1 MDKAQA
7 RTIFATSKVVSFE
20 GRLVER
26 SPLGQ
31 ASDEGSRKEK
41 KKKKKRER
49 GDRSSEI
56 VMKNTRDRMSLL
68 QNSN

>member
-41 KKKKKRER
+41 RER
-49 GDRSSEI
+49 RQE
-56 VMKNTRDRMSLL
+56 L
-68 QNSN
+68 